1 MSSLIQRG
9 RIFFQRGRT
18 LFKGSNFFRRQV
30 LFASYMLLMSSL
42 SVFDSKGGE
51 VLLTKEIQNISNTKP
66 TQFKKNHELTSG
78 FGYSSIFGLK

>member
-1 MSSLIQRG
+1 
-9 RIFFQRGRT
+9 
-18 LFKGSNFFRRQV
+18 
-30 LFASYMLLMSSL
+30 MLLMSSL

-51 VLLTKEIQNISNTKP
+51 VLWTKAIQNISNTKP